1 MCVCVC
7 VCVCVRTSVFVPRR
21 RNPVVEN
28 PVPID
33 GERPV
38 KNRRPT
44 AGRGPTTRRPRTR
57 QVAAAKWRGGFFNGR
72 RREEK
77 EEEGEEEEA
86 AAEKRRWRT
95 REIIKGQP
103 SEETRDSDA
112 KVVDDDNARHVVH
125 RDRLI
130 RRMGPFSSRH
140 SRAFTE
146 FFFPPPPPPLPPP
159 PPPPPPSSSFSQPIG
174 AEAYRVASGSTT
186 GRVFFFSQ
194 HTHNKKKDTQPI
206 RRVGFEEEKN
216 ERGVGQKRGGAA
228 EKKIGKKNRE
238 TTRKWRLK
246 MTQKDPARFNG
257 GR

>member
-1 MCVCVC
+1 M
-7 VCVCVRTSVFVPRR
+7 
-21 RNPVVEN
+21 
-28 PVPID
+28 
-33 GERPV
+33 
-38 KNRRPT
+38 
-44 AGRGPTTRRPRTR
+44 
-57 QVAAAKWRGGFFNGR
+57 AAAKWRGGFFNGR

-77 EEEGEEEEA
+77 EEEEEEEEEA

-159 PPPPPPSSSFSQPIG
+159 PPPPPSSSFSQPIG

-228 EKKIGKKNRE
+228 EKK
-238 TTRKWRLK
+238 
-246 MTQKDPARFNG
+246 
-257 GR
+257 